1 VPLTKTKKTPVMIKT
16 QNEVFENESVLRKT
30 NNERDDNDD
39 DDNDD
44 DNGDDEN
51 EQHEEYNKT

>member
-1 VPLTKTKKTPVMIKT
+1 MPLTKTKKTPVMIKT

-44 DNGDDEN
+44 D

>member
-1 VPLTKTKKTPVMIKT
+1 MIKT
-16 QNEVFENESVLRKT
+16 QNEAVFFENESVLRKT

>member
-1 VPLTKTKKTPVMIKT
+1 MPLTKTKKTPVIKT

-44 DNGDDEN
+44 D

>member
-1 VPLTKTKKTPVMIKT
+1 MPLTKTKKTPVMIKT

-39 DDNDD
+39 DND
-44 DNGDDEN
+44 DDEN